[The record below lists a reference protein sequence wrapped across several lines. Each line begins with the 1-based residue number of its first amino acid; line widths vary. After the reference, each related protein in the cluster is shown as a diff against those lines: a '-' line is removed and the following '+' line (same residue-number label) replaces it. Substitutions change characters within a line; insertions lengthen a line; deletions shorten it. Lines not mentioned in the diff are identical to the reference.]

1 MTATTQRAGPS
12 CFYVRHDGKIV
23 CQLEKN
29 ILPLTTLAH
38 AGEDVSSLS
47 SEGMCSDAK
56 SDYENTYNNRSSHDD
71 NYDGK

>member
-1 MTATTQRAGPS
+1 MAKTQCAGPS
-12 CFYVRHDGKIV
+12 CYYVRHDGKMA

-47 SEGMCSDAK
+47 SDGMCSDAK
-56 SDYENTYNNRSSHDD
+56 SNYNNTYNNNSSDD
-71 NYDGK
+71 NNYNGK